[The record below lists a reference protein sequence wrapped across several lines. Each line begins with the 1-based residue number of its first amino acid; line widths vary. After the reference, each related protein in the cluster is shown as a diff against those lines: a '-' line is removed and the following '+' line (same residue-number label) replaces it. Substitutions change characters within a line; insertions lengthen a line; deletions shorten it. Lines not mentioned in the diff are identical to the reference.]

1 MYFIFAS
8 KSTSCHNLLL
18 IRNFY
23 RELEEYV
30 NSLKIENS
38 NKYDK
43 IKSLE
48 SNLGLANAE
57 SRQYQSELTV
67 INQLFSEL
75 LLGFN
80 NTQDINLDKLM
91 QLLEEHHDLLQNI
104 VINEESSQVSSIL
117 PKLLLDLVNQ
127 VNNNN
132 DNANNVEN
140 ENHEQINI
148 KERTGMT

>member
-23 RELEEYV
+23 RELEEHV